1 MSAPAVPLILCRS
14 GEYHSA
20 AAVFGTLAQDADT
33 THIALLGVLNACAGM
48 AGSDSIGQSWATS
61 YDDAV
66 GLALAASERLITA
79 SSTTA
84 DLITT
89 GAHNHETGEA
99 AASFGNL
106 APPLAPSAW
115 PVPCVVTQAA
125 SAAGDGLP
133 EPFGWSLIK
142 DLVGAAWPNGHQDE
156 LRSAQT
162 AWFTIAADLCTLALR
177 IPEALTLLGNQQSPE
192 IPTALTTCTE
202 RQSDL
207 NSLADISQ
215 TLGDACGDYAK
226 HLDDA
231 HHQILDE
238 LEEFALESLIGEGLF
253 AAATPF
259 TAGLSEYLGNAA
271 LAARL
276 AAKARRVASIITEL
290 ATRAAAITTKTL
302 KPLLEHI
309 RPLVAKIGKW
319 VDDARV
325 TLLGAPAAGSAAP
338 ADEILAAIRT
348 VNPGNGT
355 MNCVNCVVTT
365 DRVLD
370 GLEVSAPLHG
380 PAPIA
385 VLEEHFGAKFA
396 ATTGRPGI
404 EQLLSEAGDGARG
417 VVFASNGPGQV
428 GHVFNVINEQGTVR
442 FLDGQSGGEATF
454 DGFKNFYVMRYR

>member
-20 AAVFGTLAQDADT
+20 AAVFGTLAQDAAS
-33 THIALLGVLNACAGM
+33 THIALLGVLDAYAGM
-48 AGSDSIGQSWATS
+48 AGSDGIGQSWAAS
-61 YDDAV
+61 YDEAV
-66 GLALAASERLITA
+66 GLALSTSERLITA

-99 AASFGNL
+99 TANFGHP
-106 APPLAPSAW
+106 APPPAPAAW
-115 PVPCVVTQAA
+115 KVPCVVAQAA
-125 SAAGDGLP
+125 SAAGDGIP

-162 AWFTIAADLCTLALR
+162 AWFTTAADLRTLALR
-177 IPEALTLLGNQQSPE
+177 VPEALTLLGNQQSTE

-207 NSLADISQ
+207 TSLADISQ
-215 TLGDACGDYAK
+215 TLGDACGGYAK

-238 LEEFALESLIGEGLF
+238 LKEFAFETVIGEGLF

-271 LAARL
+271 LATRL
-276 AAKARRVASIITEL
+276 AVKARRVATIITEL
-290 ATRAAAITTKTL
+290 ATRTAAITTKTL
-302 KPLLEHI
+302 KPLLEHL
-309 RPLVAKIGKW
+309 RPLLTKIARW
-319 VDDARV
+319 VDDAKV
-325 TLLGAPAAGSAAP
+325 TLLGAMPAGSATP

-396 ATTGRPGI
+396 ATAGRPEI
-404 EQLLSEAGDGARG
+404 ERLLSDAGDGARG
-417 VVFASNGPGQV
+417 VLFASNGPGQV
-428 GHVFNVINEQGTVR
+428 GHVFNVINEQGAVR
-442 FLDGQSGGEATF
+442 FLDGQCGGEAVF